1 MKTILAVSAALS
13 LLAASIQAA
22 KLGDPAAPISIAKWV
37 KGEPVQLTDDKH
49 IYVVEFWATWC
60 PPCRTSIPHLTE
72 LQKQFKDKNVT
83 IIGVTDE
90 KENVVAPFV
99 KKMAGKMDY
108 RVAIDDKDKTSTGYM
123 GAYKIGG
130 IPHAFIVQEK
140 KVLWHGHPMDGLDQ
154 ALKDIVAGKYD
165 ISKAA
170 AKQKAEALYEE
181 FRNAAAE
188 GDDATAD
195 KLGAQLQ
202 ALAKDGTLPVP
213 GFDPAAEKKQVRMM
227 MLADGY
233 RNAIYRDDTKGAEDI
248 AKELKTLD
256 PSINLETLKAQVALN
271 KVASEYYGAITGK
284 TPAADKK
291 ALGEKLAAKVK
302 GHPEAGN
309 NLAWAI
315 LTDAE
320 VKERDIPLA
329 LQLAR
334 QAGEDSSWKEPHIID
349 TYARALFDSGKKK
362 EAIDYAEK
370 ALAAA
375 TPDTRDQY
383 ETSLQAYRE
392 GKIPTAQ

>member
-1 MKTILAVSAALS
+1 MKTILAAAAAS
-13 LLAASIQAA
+13 LLVASGYAA

-90 KENVVAPFV
+90 KESIVTPFV

-154 ALKDIVAGKYD
+154 ALKDIIAGKYD

-202 ALAKDGTLPVP
+202 DLAKDGALPVP
-213 GFDPAAEKKQVRMM
+213 NFDPAAEKKQVRLMV
-227 MLADGY
+227 LADGY
-233 RNAIYRDDTKGAEDI
+233 RTAVFREDNKGAEDL
-248 AKELKTLD
+248 AKELKALD
-256 PSINLETLKAQVALN
+256 PTINLDALKEEVALN
-271 KVASEYYGAITGK
+271 KVAREYYGAVTGTSPGSDPK
-284 TPAADKK
+284 S
-291 ALGEKLAAKVK
+291 LGEQLAAKVK
-302 GHPEAGN
+302 GRPEAGN

-320 VKERDIPLA
+320 VKDRDIPLA
-329 LQLAR
+329 LQLAH
-334 QAGEDSSWKEPHIID
+334 QAGEDSHWKEPHIID

-362 EAIDYAEK
+362 EAVDYAEK

-375 TPDTRDQY
+375 TPETRDHY
-383 ETSLQAYRE
+383 ENALKAYRE
-392 GKIPTAQ
+392 GKTPAAQ